1 MNSDTPSNSEPVA
14 TGDRR
19 DEVWLEPDK
28 DQLVRMRATFRP
40 RELPPEMEPDA
51 PQSAPPPDG
60 PPVQDV
66 AVAHAPESVWDARPA
81 DDEGL

>member
-1 MNSDTPSNSEPVA
+1 MNPENSDTPSNPEPVA

-19 DEVWLEPDK
+19 DEVWMEPDK

-40 RELPPEMEPDA
+40 KDLPPEMDPDA
-51 PQSAPPPDG
+51 PDAARPDD

-66 AVAHAPESVWDARPA
+66 AVANAPESAWDARPL
-81 DDEGL
+81 DES